1 MDLGTIQYNV
11 EANTSDLD
19 KANAAVDQMA
29 DNAQKAGVQV
39 DQFGKKITDVGSKSS
54 AATDKASRSMND
66 FSGNVGRAGIQV
78 QQFVGQLQGGQNAF
92 VALSQQAA
100 DLGIVLGAP
109 LVGVAV
115 SLAAVVGGALYQA
128 FKGTAE
134 EAGTLSE
141 QIEKLHKD
149 YEGLSAIQQQY
160 LVNEEVKSQKE
171 LKQSI
176 KGTQEEIN
184 KLQVAYDHLAA
195 SGKTLFTTTSFGAQ
209 SQRQVAATTEELIAA
224 ENKLTEARTRLDTQN
239 DKLAKSEENI
249 SLIRGTST
257 KTSAELAKEANK
269 LIDRLKEETASYGK
283 TGRALGEYMADK
295 LKVSDEMRKQIVSLY
310 ELSDA
315 QKDQTKQQKES
326 LSNEERR
333 LSIIKN
339 LAEQY
344 EKSIASLKE
353 MTRVEKLDYDIA
365 RGLIKVKD
373 GLVGAEYKHLKAL
386 AETAD
391 ALDLQKDLY
400 KEIEESIKTFSSTLD
415 ESFGADIMKDAE
427 SASKAIEES
436 FGKAEKFSED
446 AAERINGAFS
456 DAWVSLIDDS
466 NNAFD
471 AIADGFKRILAE
483 MAHEALTK
491 PIVLNIQQS
500 LNGGGSGLLSGVGGA
515 GLAVAGAI
523 GIMGLVNSW
532 NKRQEEAI
540 KKLTAEYRQGTQS
553 TGTLL
558 GDANTKSQSIAN
570 SIAAIESISEDGLD
584 VNRAMLSALNDI
596 RDGIGRA
603 SAIFGR
609 TGVNSPQVSGLGTST
624 NNSIGKAAIG
634 VATGGIG
641 LVIGDLIGG
650 QVGEFINGIIGT
662 VSKAIYSKT
671 KKVID
676 TGIQFTGQSLAD
688 ILATGTVD
696 AMSYASV
703 QTKKKFIG
711 ITTSNK
717 VKDQFSDLDD
727 ALTSQFALVF
737 GSAGDALEQAAGV
750 FGLDFQNYIN
760 QLIIDPQKLSLKD
773 LKGDEITKEI
783 ESFFSAT
790 LDNWAGVLVDGTGVL
805 EKFQNVGEGAFET
818 VVRLA
823 TELNSFNHYA
833 DLLGLNFKL
842 SGFAAVEAN
851 QNIIDFAGG
860 IDSLNASLSGYY
872 RNFFTEQERA
882 DKQMAMLAEQFKL
895 LGYDSVPAT
904 REAFKGIV
912 ESLDLATEAGQKQFA
927 ALMNL
932 QGVFADLVPA
942 TEAATNSLKAMQNA
956 ASTAFD
962 LLERSVSAERDRIE
976 GIVSGAGTAKDALD
990 KAIGAQKSAL
1000 SDAHNKRI
1008 DEIHAQA
1015 EAESAQAKAQF
1026 EAEKALAKA
1035 RVDAIKDEHDAV
1047 QDRIKGL
1054 QSLFGDLNDAVFDMA
1069 IKTDTVLRSRR
1080 RAAEFEIETALRNAQ
1095 AGRGLPGA
1103 GQLDSALSILKE
1115 NPSALYSS
1123 AQEMAHTTASLQN
1136 KIAALADI
1144 TGDQLTTE
1152 EKTLSLLEQQLA
1164 AAQLTEE
1171 SFTEFVDTTSAKYD
1185 KMIEQADLQ
1194 YQSDVA
1200 ALDAISK
1207 NAQDQYDL
1215 LTGIDTSTLS
1225 VEDAIVRYN
1234 EAILAADFTN
1244 AQEQYA
1250 RLDRIVE
1257 QSQSQLNA
1265 LLSIDDRI
1273 LSLND
1278 GITQFIDAI
1287 SGTNEGTSQR
1297 MLEQMQAMTNEISVL
1312 RSEQQAQARSQQKAL
1327 NTTAKNT
1334 TELVYA

>member
-39 DQFGKKITDVGSKSS
+39 DQFGKKITDAGKKATATGDALKATSTSANEASKSITGFGSS
-54 AATDKASRSMND
+54 A
-66 FSGNVGRAGIQV
+66 GRAGIQV
-78 QQFVGQLQGGQNAF
+78 QQFVGQIQGGQNAF

-100 DLGIVLGAP
+100 DIGFVLGAP
-109 LVGVAV
+109 LAGVIV
-115 SLAAVVGGALYQA
+115 SLGAVI
-128 FKGTAE
+128 
-134 EAGTLSE
+134 AGTLLPSLFKSGE
-141 QIEKLHKD
+141 AVKEVSDLTKELIKDFKDFTAAQKEVVNRGVASTLANETEKLKQKRD
-149 YEGLSAIQQQY
+149 EIDANTEALEKQKIQY
-160 LVNEEVKSQKE
+160 DKIFARGAKFEETKAFTKFNDELVKSQLEALEIEKKIKE
-171 LKQSI
+171 LQDPT
-176 KGTQEEIN
+176 G
-184 KLQVAYDHLAA
+184 A
-195 SGKTLFTTTSFGAQ
+195 SK
-209 SQRQVAATTEELIAA
+209 
-224 ENKLTEARTRLDTQN
+224 K
-239 DKLAKSEENI
+239 
-249 SLIRGTST
+249 
-257 KTSAELAKEANK
+257 
-269 LIDRLKEETASYGK
+269 
-283 TGRALGEYMADK
+283 
-295 LKVSDEMRKQIVSLY
+295 
-310 ELSDA
+310 
-315 QKDQTKQQKES
+315 
-326 LSNEERR
+326 
-333 LSIIKN
+333 IKN
-339 LAEQY
+339 LADEAAITGAVGRAYWELKASQEGVADTRKEEYINAGLSLDKKKEDIKATEELKKETEQNAKASEQAEKSRLLSIKNLSEQY

-456 DAWVSLIDDS
+456 DAWVSVIDDAE
-466 NNAFD
+466 NAFD
-471 AIADGFKRILAE
+471 AIGDAFKRILAE
-483 MAHEALTK
+483 MAHEAFTK

-500 LNGGGSGLLSGVGGA
+500 INGGGSGLLSGVGGA

-570 SIAAIESISEDGLD
+570 SIASLESISEDGLD
-584 VNRAMLSALNDI
+584 INRAMLSALNDI
-596 RDGIGRA
+596 RDGIGKA

-609 TGVNSPQVSGLGTST
+609 TGVNAPQVSGLGVS
-624 NNSIGKAAIG
+624 SGSAIDS
-634 VATGGIG
+634 VLKTTG
-641 LVIGDLIGG
+641 LSVVGDIIGG
-650 QVGEFINGIIGT
+650 QVGEFIDGIIGS

-676 TGIQFTGQSLAD
+676 TGIQFTGQTLAD

-773 LKGDEITKEI
+773 LKGDELTKEI

-882 DKQMAMLAEQFKL
+882 DKQMAMLAEQFKV

-976 GIVSGAGTAKDALD
+976 GIVSGASTAKDALD

-1008 DEIHAQA
+1008 DEIHALA

-1171 SFTEFVDTTSAKYD
+1171 SLTEFVDTTSAKYD

-1287 SGTNEGTSQR
+1287 SGTNDGTNQR